1 MKNVKK
7 MWISTTGKLMTREY
21 YVEGWTGKKFCRAH
35 QNSRETQD
43 VQLMLRRTYGVK
55 AVFTVSDGR
64 IYHKRRNGQWQF
76 VDTLFGNLIWHK
88 VDHGA
93 EPYTIGDAAKKQ
105 GAAKH
110 EDDYAD
116 GGDQ

>member
-105 GAAKH
+105 GVAKH
-110 EDDYAD
+110 EDEYDE
-116 GGDQ
+116 GGD